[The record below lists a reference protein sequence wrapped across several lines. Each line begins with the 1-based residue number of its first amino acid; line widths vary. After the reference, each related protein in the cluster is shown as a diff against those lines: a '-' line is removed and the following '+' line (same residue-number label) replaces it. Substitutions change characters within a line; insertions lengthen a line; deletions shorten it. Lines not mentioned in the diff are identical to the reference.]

1 MLIAAR
7 IKYSLMF
14 CKKMEEM
21 GKTKLRDVESLRKY
35 KMNNKK
41 ISVIGLGKLGLCSA
55 ACFASKGYKVIGVD
69 IDSHRVNLINKGQN
83 PIQETNLTETLKK
96 CKGRLK
102 ATTDYKEA
110 INNSQVTFIVVATPS
125 DADGSFSNQQLE
137 ESLKTIGLSLKDKN
151 SYHLVVIAS
160 TVMPVTCKHVGKF
173 ILEETSGKKC
183 GKDFGI
189 IYSPAFIALGS
200 VIYDFLNP
208 DFLLI
213 GEINKKDGD
222 TLEEIYKNTCDNNPK
237 FGRMNLVSAEI
248 AKISLN
254 CYITM
259 KITYANS
266 LAAICEKIPGADSQI
281 ITSSIGMDTRI
292 GEKYLKPGLG
302 YGGPCFPRDNVAF
315 AAFARKVGEKAK
327 LAEIVDEVNRDQV
340 ERIEKIV
347 KDLVKELNKT
357 KNEVF
362 VGVLGLSYKPNTPI
376 IEDSQAIDI
385 VELLVN
391 EGYKVIVY
399 DPQSLDAARGILGDE
414 VKYAKSSKEC
424 AKEADILLIA
434 TPWDEFKE
442 ISNNDLKKGACILD
456 CWEIFKGKNLE
467 ANIKYLG
474 KGKS

>member
-1 MLIAAR
+1 
-7 IKYSLMF
+7 
-14 CKKMEEM
+14 M

-69 IDSHRVNLINKGQN
+69 IDSHRVDLINKGQN

-96 CKGRLK
+96 CKDNLK

-110 INNSQVTFIVVATPS
+110 IGNSDVTFIIVATPS
-125 DADGSFSNQQLE
+125 EADGSFSNQQLE
-137 ESLKTIGLSLKDKN
+137 ESLKAIGLSLKDKN
-151 SYHLVVIAS
+151 SYHLAVIAS
-160 TVMPVTCKHVGKF
+160 TVMPGTCEHVGKF

-222 TLEEIYKNTCDNNPK
+222 ILEEIYKNTCDNNPK

-254 CYITM
+254 CYVTM

-302 YGGPCFPRDNVAF
+302 YGGPCFPRDNGAF
-315 AAFARKVGEKAK
+315 AAFARKIGEKAK
-327 LAEIVDEVNRDQV
+327 LAEMVDEVNRDQV

-347 KDLVKELNKT
+347 KDLVKESNKT
-357 KNEVF
+357 KDEVF

-385 VELLVN
+385 VELLIN

-424 AKEADILLIA
+424 AEEADILLIA

-442 ISNNDLKKGACILD
+442 ISNNDLKKGVYILD
-456 CWEIFKGKNLE
+456 CWEILKSKNLE

-474 KGKS
+474 KGLTRMKEEG

>member
-1 MLIAAR
+1 
-7 IKYSLMF
+7 
-14 CKKMEEM
+14 
-21 GKTKLRDVESLRKY
+21 
-35 KMNNKK
+35 MNKVNS

-55 ACFASKGYKVIGVD
+55 VCFASKGYKVIGVD
-69 IDSHRVNLINKGQN
+69 IDSHRVALINKGDN
-83 PIQETNLTETLKK
+83 PIQETNLTKTLRK
-96 CKGRLK
+96 CKDNLK

-125 DADGSFSNQQLE
+125 EADGSFSNQQLE
-137 ESLKTIGLSLKDKN
+137 ESLKAIGLSLKDKN
-151 SYHLVVIAS
+151 DYHLVVITS
-160 TVMPVTCKHVGKF
+160 TVMPGTSEHVGKF

-189 IYSPAFIALGS
+189 AYNPEFIALGS
-200 VIYDFLNP
+200 VIHNFLNP

-222 TLEEIYKNTCDNNPK
+222 ILEEIYKNTCDNNPK

-266 LAAICEKIPGADSQI
+266 LAAICEKVPEADSQM

-292 GEKYLKPGLG
+292 GKKYLKPGLG
-302 YGGPCFPRDNVAF
+302 FGGPCFPRDNVAF

-327 LAEIVDEVNRDQV
+327 LAEMVDEVNRDQV
-340 ERIEKIV
+340 RRIEEIV
-347 KDLVKELNKT
+347 KNLIKDSNKAKE
-357 KNEVF
+357 EVL

-385 VELLVN
+385 VELLIN

-399 DPQSLDAARGILGDE
+399 DPQSLDAARGVLGDE
-414 VKYAKSSKEC
+414 VRYATSSKEC
-424 AKEADILLIA
+424 TKEADILLVA

-442 ISNNDLKKGACILD
+442 INNSDLKKGSYILD
-456 CWEIFKGKNLE
+456 CWEIFKGKDLE
-467 ANIKYLG
+467 ANIKYIG
-474 KGKS
+474 KGLLGMKEEG